1 MNLIDIGNMTEIEAK
16 AYLEKIVWGEKP
28 VCPFCGHTHSYSL
41 NGKTTRNGLYECA
54 SCGKPFTVTVNTIIH
69 GSHLPIKVW
78 LLAFYLVCSSKKGI
92 SALQLQRQLG
102 IGSYRTA
109 WSLNHRIRKAME
121 ESPDFCKLFG
131 YVEADET
138 YVGGKGKGGK
148 RGRGSQTKTPVIGLV
163 QRNGRAKVK
172 PVKHVDSKTLKE
184 FIVDNVDTFSKI
196 LTDEW
201 PAYNGIGKYFDFG
214 HDVVNHKSGEYVRGD
229 ISTNWIESFWS
240 LLKKG
245 IGGVFHHVSVKYL
258 GLYCDEF
265 CYRWNT
271 RKDSD
276 GERFNQAL
284 KGIVGKRVQHSML
297 VA

>member
-1 MNLIDIGNMTEIEAK
+1 MNLIDIGNMTENEAR

-41 NGKTTRNGLYECA
+41 NGKTTRDGLYECA

-109 WSLNHRIRKAME
+109 WSLNHKIRKAME

-138 YVGGKGKGGK
+138 YVGGKGKGK

-163 QRNGRAKVK
+163 QRNGKAKVK
-172 PVKHVDSKTLKE
+172 PAKRVDAKTLQE
-184 FIVDNVDTFSKI
+184 FIVNNVDTFSKI

-214 HDVVNHKSGEYVRGD
+214 HAVVNHKSGEYVRGD

-245 IGGVFHHVSVKYL
+245 IGGIFHHVSVKYL

-284 KGIVGKRVQHSML
+284 KGILGKKVQYSML

>member
-1 MNLIDIGNMTEIEAK
+1 M
-16 AYLEKIVWGEKP
+16 V
-28 VCPFCGHTHSYSL
+28 
-41 NGKTTRNGLYECA
+41 
-54 SCGKPFTVTVNTIIH
+54 
-69 GSHLPIKVW
+69 IKH
-78 LLAFYLVCSSKKGI
+78 K
-92 SALQLQRQLG
+92 
-102 IGSYRTA
+102 
-109 WSLNHRIRKAME
+109 IRKAMK

-138 YVGGKGKGGK
+138 YVGGKGKGK

-163 QRNGRAKVK
+163 QRNGKAKVK
-172 PVKHVDSKTLKE
+172 PVKHVDSKTLQE
-184 FIVDNVDTFSKI
+184 FIVNNVDTFSKI

-214 HDVVNHKSGEYVRGD
+214 HDVVNHRSGEYVRGD

-284 KGIVGKRVQHSML
+284 KGIVGKRVQYSML
-297 VA
+297 VG

>member
-1 MNLIDIGNMTEIEAK
+1 MNLIELGNMTEEQARE
-16 AYLEKIVWGEKP
+16 YLESIIWANGI
-28 VCPFCGHTHSYSL
+28 VCPFCGSTKNYIL
-41 NGKTTRNGLYECA
+41 NGTSHRSGLHKC
-54 SCGKPFTVTVNTIIH
+54 SDCHKQFTVTVNTIITD
-69 GSHLPIKVW
+69 SHLPIKVW

-109 WSLNHRIRKAME
+109 WSLNHKIRKAME

-138 YVGGKGKGGK
+138 YVGGKGKGK
-148 RGRGSQTKTPVIGLV
+148 RGRGSESKTPVIGLV
-163 QRNGRAKVK
+163 QRNGKAKVK

-214 HDVVNHKSGEYVRGD
+214 HGVVNHRSGEYVRGD

-284 KGIVGKRVQHSML
+284 KGIVGKKVQYSML
-297 VA
+297 VS

>member
-1 MNLIDIGNMTEIEAK
+1 MNLIELGNMTEDQTRQ
-16 AYLEKIVWGEKP
+16 YLESIIWANGV
-28 VCPFCGHTHSYSL
+28 VCPFCGSLKNYTL
-41 NGKTTRNGLYECA
+41 NGKSHRSGLHKC
-54 SCGKPFTVTVNTIIH
+54 SNCHKQFTVTVNTIIAD
-69 GSHLPIKVW
+69 SHLPIKVW

-102 IGSYRTA
+102 IGCYRTA
-109 WSLNHRIRKAME
+109 WTLNHKIRKAME

-138 YVGGKGKGGK
+138 YVGGKGKGK
-148 RGRGSQTKTPVIGLV
+148 RGRGSEAKTPVIGLV
-163 QRNGRAKVK
+163 QRNGKAKIK
-172 PVKHVDSKTLKE
+172 PVKHVDSKTLQE
-184 FIVDNVDTFSKI
+184 FIVNNVDTFSKI

-214 HDVVNHKSGEYVRGD
+214 HAVVNHRSGEYVRGD

-284 KGIVGKRVQHSML
+284 KGIVGKRVQYSIL